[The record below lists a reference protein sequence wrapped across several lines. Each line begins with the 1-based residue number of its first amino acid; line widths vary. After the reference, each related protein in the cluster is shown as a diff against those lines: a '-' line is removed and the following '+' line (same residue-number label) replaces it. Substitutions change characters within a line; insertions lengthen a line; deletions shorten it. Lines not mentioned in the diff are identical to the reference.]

1 MAATQSKYITLDKNV
16 LLEYFYDE
24 GNLKKED
31 YHIINNL
38 TNGEKGF
45 CSKLGLNSLE
55 NSVFPIDPLIK
66 KYAKVDSSKYNN
78 LKIGSFQTTYTHF
91 DKVRL
96 HLPTTYSFVDNDY
109 VGLYLKI
116 YAFDKDN
123 KKIVNFASIIYDDTL
138 AGADKQI
145 TFNEE
150 FFYNQQQFGKY
161 LTFDIP
167 SLYEVSRQR
176 TNNISSD
183 LPLDNSINQNL
194 SNYGLNPESPI
205 FFDFSWVISRQQVLG
220 NEYYYL
226 SDITSKSISNKPEY
240 QTLGVQVEE
249 SKNGDYFEIYG
260 TYNQS
265 NELID
270 DWIDEMVAKGRKIK
284 IQYDVSLFEEGIL
297 SNKQTYEVREL
308 FAKKLLYRPI
318 ITFSNTVALI
328 DVEMKVID
336 LYDNSQIIRK
346 ASLGLKENI
355 TKYGRKLSKINIDNA
370 WKPKIY
376 NQKVLSIGGDIKS
389 QNIPDITLTK
399 VNFPV
404 IVDRVKILTKSSP
417 SNKTE
422 YKSMGLAEIII
433 NPFGNILKFD
443 IASSI
448 EDDNIVTPYNLMKI
462 SENSTITLSFK
473 DETNFLEKD
482 IWQQTDKNDLELGTI
497 YYKIEET
504 DISILKNIYKN
515 NKNFYITIKGD
526 ETGTRT
532 LLYSGKF
539 VFFDDLTFLENTNN
553 DIDENDELSD
563 IGLSQ
568 SEIDALL
575 NDGISNNTGN
585 INVDERKNLFVFL
598 HHDADTVGFESY
610 LSSINA
616 DIHFKQA
623 GGNDDCLTYMYFI
636 LNLKKNIILDI
647 KLRPEVMEIKEME
660 FCLGKNKPNHS
671 IINIDEL
678 NSSITAFNCNLNM

>member
-1 MAATQSKYITLDKNV
+1 MAGTQSKYITLQQNI

-24 GNLKKED
+24 SNLKKED

-38 TNGEKGF
+38 NNGEKGY
-45 CSKLGLNSLE
+45 CSKLGLNSIE
-55 NSVFPIDPLIK
+55 KSVFPIDTLVK
-66 KYAKVDSSKYNN
+66 KYAIIDSSKYNY

-96 HLPTTYSFVDNDY
+96 HLPTTYSFIDNDY
-109 VGLYLKI
+109 IGLYLKI
-116 YAFDKDN
+116 YAFDKLN
-123 KKIVNFASIIYDDTL
+123 KKTVNLASIIYDDTL
-138 AGADKQI
+138 PGSDKDMI
-145 TFNEE
+145 YNEE

-167 SLYEVSRQR
+167 SLYEISRQR
-176 TNNISSD
+176 TNIISVD
-183 LPLDNSINQNL
+183 LPLDNSININL
-194 SNYGLNPESPI
+194 SEYGLNSESPI
-205 FFDFSWVISRQQVLG
+205 FFDFSWVISKQNVLG

-226 SDITSKSISNKPEY
+226 SDINTKSISNKPEY
-240 QTLGVQVEE
+240 QTLGVQVQE
-249 SKNGDYFEIYG
+249 SENGDYFEIFG

-270 DWIDEMVAKGRKIK
+270 DWVDEMVSSGRKIK
-284 IQYDVSLFEEGIL
+284 IEYDVSLFEENIL
-297 SNKQTYEVREL
+297 TNKQSFLVTEL
-308 FAKKLLYRPI
+308 FSKKILYRPI
-318 ITFSNTVALI
+318 VTFSNTVALI

-336 LYDNSQIIRK
+336 LYDNSQILRK
-346 ASLGLKENI
+346 ASIGLKENI
-355 TKYGRKLSKINIDNA
+355 FKYGRKLTKINIDNA

-404 IVDRVKILTKSSP
+404 IVDRIKILTKTSP
-417 SNKTE
+417 SNKTD
-422 YKSMGLAEIII
+422 YKAMGLAEIII

-443 IASSI
+443 IASSV
-448 EDDNIVTPYNLMKI
+448 EDEVVTPYNLVKI
-462 SENSTITLSFK
+462 TENSTITLSFK
-473 DETNFLEKD
+473 DETNFLEKN
-482 IWQQTDKNDLELGTI
+482 IWQQTDKNNLELGTI

-526 ETGTRT
+526 NTNDRT

-539 VFFDDLTFLENTNN
+539 VFFDDLTFLENSNSE
-553 DIDENDELSD
+553 IDEINGLSD
-563 IGLSQ
+563 LGLSKT
-568 SEIDALL
+568 EIDALL
-575 NDGISNNTGN
+575 NNTISNNLSDSASN
-585 INVDERKNLFVFL
+585 KNLFVFL
-598 HHDADTVGFESY
+598 HHDADTASFESY

-623 GGNDDCLTYMYFI
+623 GGNDNCLTYMYFI
-636 LNLKKNIILDI
+636 LNLKNNIILDI
-647 KLRPEVMEIKEME
+647 KLRHEVSEVKEME
-660 FCLGKNKPNHS
+660 FCLGKGKPSNS

-678 NSSITAFNCNLNM
+678 NSSITAFNCNLKK